1 LSELLGREEQFDVE
15 KLMHFPDG
23 TQIVLLKNHT
33 VPQRWLLWWMES
45 DGTVGKRKGHSELVF
60 KCTYREIC
68 ERLAT
73 PEINQISDQLFDA
86 EGTPKDIGTDERL
99 KLIKRWYRLRM
110 ADDKR
115 VDGEEAKHEAL
126 VSRINRLPEDQRRAA
141 WETEMRDDQ
150 VLFEREARETNERY
164 AAEIRDAEAAYA
176 RVKAEDATDE

>member
-126 VSRINRLPEDQRRAA
+126 VSRINRLREQPGKPRCAMTRFYLSAKPERPMSATQP
-141 WETEMRDDQ
+141 
-150 VLFEREARETNERY
+150 RY
-164 AAEIRDAEAAYA
+164 AMPKLRMPA
-176 RVKAEDATDE
+176 